1 MKKGYWVSQ
10 VKTIHD
16 MDLFTKYFD
25 ATKHL
30 VERGDYKVICGGEVK
45 YSLEGDPMIFGVV
58 MEFSSV
64 EEAKNYY
71 KNP

>member
-16 MDLFTKYFD
+16 MDLFMKYFD

-30 VERGDYKVICGGEVK
+30 VERGDYKVICGGG
-45 YSLEGDPMIFGVV
+45 SQ
-58 MEFSSV
+58 
-64 EEAKNYY
+64 A
-71 KNP
+71 

>member
-30 VERGDYKVICGGEVK
+30 VERGDYKVICGEK
-45 YSLEGDPMIFGVV
+45 
-58 MEFSSV
+58 
-64 EEAKNYY
+64 
-71 KNP
+71 